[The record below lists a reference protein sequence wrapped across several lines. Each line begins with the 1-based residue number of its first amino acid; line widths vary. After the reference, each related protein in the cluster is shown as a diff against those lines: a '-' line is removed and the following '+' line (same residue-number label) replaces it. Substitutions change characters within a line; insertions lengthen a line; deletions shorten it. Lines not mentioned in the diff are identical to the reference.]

1 MVQNCL
7 DYGVRLATVEV
18 NENQPFAGQTFVF
31 TGSLEKFTRKE
42 AKDTLENL
50 GGKAS
55 SSVSKKTDFVIAG
68 PGAGSKLKKAG
79 ELGVDVLT
87 EEEFLDMVKNA

>member
-1 MVQNCL
+1 
-7 DYGVRLATVEV
+7 
-18 NENQPFAGQTFVF
+18 
-31 TGSLEKFTRKE
+31 
-42 AKDTLENL
+42 
-50 GGKAS
+50 
-55 SSVSKKTDFVIAG
+55 VSKKTDFVIAG